1 MTRNIVEELVALVV
15 QELKQD
21 PAKVTGAT
29 PLFEGGLELDSFAV
43 VDLVMRVETH
53 FSIQL
58 SDTDFLPENFH
69 DLNTLG
75 KLVQSYISASGV

>member
-1 MTRNIVEELVALVV
+1 MARNIVEELVALVV

-29 PLFEGGLELDSFAV
+29 PLFEDGLDLDSFAV
-43 VDLVMRVETH
+43 VDLVMRVESH

-58 SDTDFLPENFH
+58 ADTDFNPENFH

-75 KLVQSYISASGV
+75 KLVQSYISASGA